1 MLFHLARRL
10 PSLWVALFFSL
21 FINVLA
27 LTFILYMRLLFDKV
41 MSSQRMETLVLLTL
55 AAVAAYAVSG
65 LLESLR
71 SKLLTR
77 TGVRYEQYAS
87 QRVFA
92 RMLGDSV
99 RAGAPRHTQALTD
112 IESVRNF
119 LGGAGITA
127 FFDAP
132 WVPIYIL
139 VVFLFHPLLGLIA
152 VVGGVLLLVLV
163 VAQELGTKRLEQA
176 RDEAAQA
183 SERFVGATT
192 RNLQSINA
200 MGMLPALTQRWRTL
214 DQTEEV
220 LQDRIAARA
229 GLYRDLAKAILMGT
243 ILMIMSIGTYLVINN
258 AVTLGTMI
266 AASMFMG
273 RGLAPLLQLGNA
285 WDRWQSAR
293 LAYQRLQPLLSD
305 SAPKPADSGLAAN
318 QTDITKNSRLASLPA
333 ETAEQTDAERPTA
346 LAGQPLLLDKQAK
359 ALHPP
364 AGGEQSALSEGA
376 GSDSSP
382 DSSRELNPSASPEAK
397 ASTPPARAAL
407 RLVQGGPPIE
417 EVSTKVALDKDE
429 PAKDD
434 NNALAKAAPETAR
447 DGLRVSGLALDLDE
461 RPVLRA
467 PGFHLPPGQI
477 LGVVGPNG
485 SGKSTLARVLLGL
498 WAPDQGQVLLD
509 GEPLL
514 TAERESLGPRLG
526 YLPQNIALFNVSVAE
541 NIARLGSV
549 DSPAVVAA
557 AQLAGAHAMILNL
570 PDGYDTVIGV
580 NHVNISGGQRQRV
593 ALARALYH
601 EPDLVVLDEPD
612 SHLDQAGA
620 AALRRALE
628 QLRQRGASVVVIS
641 HHPELLA
648 TVDQVLDLANGSLQ
662 PPASQQ
668 ARAAPGGSA

>member
-1 MLFHLARRL
+1 MLLHLARRL

-21 FINVLA
+21 FINLLA

-87 QRVFA
+87 RRVFA

-183 SERFVGATT
+183 SERFVSATT

-243 ILMIMSIGTYLVINN
+243 ILMIMSIGTYLVISN
-258 AVTLGTMI
+258 AITLGTMI

-305 SAPKPADSGLAAN
+305 PAPNPKPADPGLAAS
-318 QTDITKNSRLASLPA
+318 QMVFTKTSAVASAQA
-333 ETAEQTDAERPTA
+333 ETAEQTDAERPAA
-346 LAGQPLLLDKQAK
+346 LAGQPLLLDQQAQ
-359 ALHPP
+359 ASHRP
-364 AGGEQSALSEGA
+364 AAGEQSA
-376 GSDSSP
+376 D
-382 DSSRELNPSASPEAK
+382 LNPTASPEAE
-397 ASTPPARAAL
+397 ASTPPVRAAL
-407 RLVQGGPPIE
+407 RLVQGGPP
-417 EVSTKVALDKDE
+417 TKVALDKDE

-434 NNALAKAAPETAR
+434 NNALAKAVPATAR
-447 DGLRVSGLALDLDE
+447 DGLRVSGLALDLDK

-541 NIARLGSV
+541 NIARLGAV

-662 PPASQQ
+662 PPARQQ